1 MPLPVNNGHRG
12 TRQAWLYMKGWTQF
26 SKTHK
31 PVEAF
36 YRNYSN
42 VQFSL
47 TVMLRTGIGTNWD
60 VELALMWLNKA
71 AEQRHQTTFSALE
84 EFSRN
89 LHPRPE
95 LNFRL
100 SKPPFV
106 AVALL
111 HRQRH
116 IADDRSR
123 LAT

>member
-1 MPLPVNNGHRG
+1 
-12 TRQAWLYMKGWTQF
+12 MKGWTRF
-26 SKTHK
+26 AKTHK

-36 YRNYSN
+36 YRNHAN

-47 TVMLRTGIGTNWD
+47 TVMLRTGNGTNWE

-71 AEQRHQTTFSALE
+71 AKQIHQTTFSALE

-89 LHPRPE
+89 LNPRPE

-100 SKPPFV
+100 SKPAFV
-106 AVALL
+106 TVALL
-111 HRQRH
+111 HRQRN
-116 IADDRSR
+116 IADDRRR